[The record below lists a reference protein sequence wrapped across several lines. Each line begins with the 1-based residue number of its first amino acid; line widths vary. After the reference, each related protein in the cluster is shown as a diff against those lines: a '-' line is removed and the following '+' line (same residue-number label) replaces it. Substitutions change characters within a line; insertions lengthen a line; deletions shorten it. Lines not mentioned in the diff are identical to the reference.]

1 MITENT
7 SAIPEQLAS
16 TLRAFL
22 IALGAYLAGKGWI
35 DEGLAS
41 AAVPLILVGG
51 PWIYNQMKIRNRH
64 KVG

>member
-1 MITENT
+1 MTTNT

-41 AAVPLILVGG
+41 AAVPLVLVGG
-51 PWIYNQMKIRNRH
+51 PYIWNQIKIRNRH
-64 KVG
+64 KAG